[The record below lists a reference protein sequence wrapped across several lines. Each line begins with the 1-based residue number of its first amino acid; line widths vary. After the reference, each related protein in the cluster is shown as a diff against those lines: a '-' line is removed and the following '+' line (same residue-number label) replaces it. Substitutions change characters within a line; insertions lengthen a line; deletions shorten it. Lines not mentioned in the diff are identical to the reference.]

1 MAPRS
6 VKIAV
11 TIPKAVYRAVER
23 IRHQLGLSRSA
34 LVDQAVEEWL
44 KKKNHADE
52 IRRYV
57 ESYRRDP
64 ENISEIRAWQSVQA
78 WTMDDD
84 WS

>member
-1 MAPRS
+1 MASHS

-34 LVDQAVEEWL
+34 LVDQAVEQWL
-44 KKKNHADE
+44 DAKSRADE

-57 ESYRRDP
+57 ESYRKDP
-64 ENISEIRAWQSVQA
+64 ENISEIRAWQSAQS
-78 WTMDDD
+78 WTMGDD